1 MLQNRALISLFIKET
16 NMSNSYSGPERRV
29 AERRSGSNER
39 REMVRYEINK
49 SPRRSGK
56 DRRTLYGW
64 GALASFQI
72 K

>member
-1 MLQNRALISLFIKET
+1 
-16 NMSNSYSGPERRV
+16 MSEPYSGPERRV
-29 AERRSGSNER
+29 AERRQGPNER

-64 GALASFQI
+64 DTVPNHQT

>member
-1 MLQNRALISLFIKET
+1 
-16 NMSNSYSGPERRV
+16 MSTSYTGPERRV
-29 AERRSGSNER
+29 ANRRTGANER

-64 GALASFQI
+64 EKIPSYQI